1 MEIQFLGAAKEVTG
15 SMHVIRVGDFDVVL
29 DAGKFNGP
37 LELTRQKNSNFLIN
51 PPEIERIILSHSHL
65 DHSGRLPI
73 MMKRGFKGKIFTTRA
88 TADVIDVILRDA
100 AEIEADHVERMRKT
114 TKHNE
119 NIEPL
124 FTYKD
129 VRSIYSHLTTYDYY
143 KEFDLSDTISVTFY
157 DAGHILGSAITKL
170 TIREKQSTT
179 TVLYT
184 GDLGRP
190 NMPFVRDPDTVEE
203 GIDYVITETT
213 YGDSLHEPLKKTVDK
228 IKNLV
233 IWIYR
238 HSGKLI
244 VPSFALGRTQDLIYL
259 LNELVEHGQIPVV
272 PTYIDSPLA
281 LDIVDLYKSHKE
293 CYDKETWELINSGDN
308 PLEFK
313 GLHFVRDNNESRDLD
328 YQRGPAIIISSS
340 GMCTGGRI
348 LRHLYHFADDKNT
361 AILFTGYQAEGTL
374 GRHLLDGARDINIY
388 GKKIKVRARI
398 EHIDGLSAHADQKEL
413 FNYLKS
419 IGSVKK
425 VFLVHGEKHALNVF
439 SKLLRKHNYS
449 TYIPSLGDTWKPE

>member
-15 SMHVIRVGDFDVVL
+15 SMHVVRTGDFDVML

-37 LELTRQKNSNFLIN
+37 LDIVRRKNSTFLIK
-51 PPEIERIILSHSHL
+51 PSEVERIILSHSHL

-73 MMKRGFKGKIFTTRA
+73 MMRRGFNGKIYTTSA
-88 TADVIDVILRDA
+88 TADVMDVILRDA
-100 AEIEADHVERMRKT
+100 AEIEQDVVE
-114 TKHNE
+114 HLNE
-119 NIEPL
+119 SNRHKEVAPL

-129 VRSIYSHLTTYDYY
+129 VHAIYSHLKTYDYY
-143 KEFDLSDTISVTFY
+143 KEFSVSDNITVTFY
-157 DAGHILGSAITKL
+157 DAGHILGSALTKL
-170 TIREKQSTT
+170 TVHEKDTT
-179 TVLYT
+179 ETILYT

-190 NMPFVRDPDTVEE
+190 NMPFVRDPDIVSDV
-203 GIDYVITETT
+203 DYLIIETT
-213 YGDSLHEPLKKTVDK
+213 YGDSLHEPIERTKEK
-228 IKNLV
+228 IKELV
-233 IWIYR
+233 IWVYR

-259 LNELVEHGQIPVV
+259 LNELVEHGLVPAI

-293 CYDKETWELINSGDN
+293 CYDKETWDLINSGDN

-313 GLHFVRDNNESRDLD
+313 ELHFVNSESESRDLD
-328 YQRGPAIIISSS
+328 YMRGPAIIISSS

-348 LRHLYHFADDKNT
+348 LRHLYHYVDDRNT

-374 GRHLLDGARDINIY
+374 GRKLLEGARKIQLY

-398 EHIDGLSAHADQKEL
+398 ERIDGLSAHADQKEL
-413 FNYLKS
+413 LDYIQKLGSLKR
-419 IGSVKK
+419 I
-425 VFLVHGEKHALNVF
+425 FLVHGEKHALKAF
-439 SKLLRKHNYS
+439 SKILKKRKYYV
-449 TYIPSLGDTWKPE
+449 TVPSLGEIWRQV